1 MANVV
6 KVPNFKANSN
16 GNTHTHTQTRVC
28 AEDACAACGAANVGG
43 KFAYTDASQ
52 EENFVVFSGTIWLHQ
67 RSQRRRRK
75 AQAKQKA
82 NGAMQSRETPTILLI
97 KNAIRAKSEKCKVRT
112 QQRQTLCRVRALLY
126 TLDCTAMFD

>member
-16 GNTHTHTQTRVC
+16 GNTHRHTQTRVC

-43 KFAYTDASQ
+43 KFAYTAASQ
-52 EENFVVFSGTIWLHQ
+52 EGNFVVFSGTIWLHQ

-75 AQAKQKA
+75 AGKAK
-82 NGAMQSRETPTILLI
+82 GEWG
-97 KNAIRAKSEKCKVRT
+97 NAKPGKLRR
-112 QQRQTLCRVRALLY
+112 
-126 TLDCTAMFD
+126 FF

>member
-16 GNTHTHTQTRVC
+16 GNTHKHVYVQRMHVQLVVRLML
-28 AEDACAACGAANVGG
+28 EE
-43 KFAYTDASQ
+43 KFAYTAASQ

-75 AQAKQKA
+75 AQAKLKA
-82 NGAMQSRETPTILLI
+82 NGAMQSRKTPTILLI

-112 QQRQTLCRVRALLY
+112 QQRQTLCRVGSLLY